1 MKLQA
6 SRNIS
11 ILSKIR
17 NSVSGKKNSTDISGA
32 VATNNLPRATG
43 NGPFAELPKFEA
55 IGQPSSL
62 LNVTL
67 PASSRLN
74 IRNGSIIAMN
84 GNLNH
89 LTTSLKNLSNF
100 YPLIYQEIKSVSPVS
115 ILISGSGTNF
125 SILDIGSSSEKWIIA
140 NSKNVIAWSGY
151 DLQLIPESRN
161 LVRQG
166 SLFRLDRFTGLHTA
180 GKGKLVLSGKNDLFD
195 IELSEGE
202 ELMLE
207 PSVLIAH
214 NDIGAAHFRTI
225 RGSQLFQL
233 PSYPWFSRLGIR
245 SAQVYSYLEKW
256 AKYGYLRLTG
266 GSYRTQDNGT
276 QRREIES
283 SAQSTSN
290 ETSSSSSSSS
300 SLNSV
305 KASLTKTTEFV
316 RKQFS
321 RLGQKD
327 VYYHVKG
334 PCKLLISSSNGGI
347 PRRATF
353 TKEDL
358 QSIRDTLN

>member
-17 NSVSGKKNSTDISGA
+17 SSVLGKKNSTDISGA
-32 VATNNLPRATG
+32 VASDNLPRATG

-84 GNLNH
+84 GNLNN

-125 SILDIGSSSEKWIIA
+125 SILDIGSSTEKWTIA
-140 NSKNVIAWSGY
+140 NLKNVIAWSGY

-166 SLFRLDRFTGLHTA
+166 SLFKLDRFTGLHTA

-214 NDIGAAHFRTI
+214 NDIGAANFRTI
-225 RGSQLFQL
+225 RGSQLFQF
-233 PSYPWFSRLGIR
+233 PSYPWVLRLGIR
-245 SAQVYSYLEKW
+245 LAQVYSYLEKW

-266 GSYRTQDNGT
+266 GSYRTEGS
-276 QRREIES
+276 RGIES
-283 SAQSTSN
+283 SAQSTGN
-290 ETSSSSSSSS
+290 KASSSSS
-300 SLNSV
+300 SLESV
-305 KASLTKTTEFV
+305 KASFTKTTEFV

-321 RLGQKD
+321 RIGQKD

-353 TKEDL
+353 TKDDL
-358 QSIRDTLN
+358 HSIRDTLQ